1 MSILNRTITA
11 LLALSLAVSAAAQK
25 PKTQSTAAGPS
36 STSGNPYPSAAEN
49 KAAGLPSSWNKVP
62 IPRLHDFKPQEPR
75 RVEFP
80 NGLVV
85 FFQEDHELP
94 VIDGIIRIRGG
105 SRDEPASKVGMISI
119 YGEVW
124 RIGAPR
130 QRRAI
135 SLTIFWNHA
144 RHGLR
149 HPVPSTQ
156 RC

>member
-25 PKTQSTAAGPS
+25 PKPQSTAAGQTS
-36 STSGNPYPSAAEN
+36 STSNPSAAEH

-75 RVEFP
+75 RVELP

-105 SRDEPASKVGMISI
+105 
-119 YGEVW
+119 
-124 RIGAPR
+124 
-130 QRRAI
+130 
-135 SLTIFWNHA
+135 
-144 RHGLR
+144 
-149 HPVPSTQ
+149 
-156 RC
+156 